1 MATLKNHGEKHMTAE
16 RDVIVWREAVYE
28 ALLCVPAAIR
38 GEVLK
43 QIADKLAAR
52 QASAGQM
59 KAWTLEDMKDEAELE
74 NEEWNAGEDTELPA
88 PRNARIFEA
97 QSVIVQVFTR
107 AITNH
112 HSSVG
117 AAAILFRQHRT
128 GRGSGWFPDY
138 LADLPAIKVDRV
150 KAAQIALAAAPQ
162 S

>member
-1 MATLKNHGEKHMTAE
+1 MKKWQMTTGREA
-16 RDVIVWREAVYE
+16 IVWREAIYK
-28 ALLCVPAAIR
+28 ALLCVPAQIR

-52 QASAGQM
+52 QATADQM
-59 KAWTLEDMKDEAELE
+59 KAWTLEDMKAEAELE
-74 NEEWNAGEDTELPA
+74 NEEWDAGEDTELPP

-112 HSSVG
+112 HSSAG
-117 AAAILFRQHRT
+117 AAAILFRPHRERGEGT
-128 GRGSGWFPDY
+128 GSGWLPDY
-138 LADLPAIKVDRV
+138 LANLAGITIDRPKCVDLARGRR
-150 KAAQIALAAAPQ
+150 